1 MDALSVIITRYHP
14 DDVATSEDGI
24 DLLPYE
30 CMNTCTYAKKNATDI
45 ELRAD
50 HMQVFPHSRQ
60 VRVVYI
66 APVKVYDAR

>member
-30 CMNTCTYAKKNATDI
+30 RMNTCTHVTKNVTNI

-50 HMQVFPHSRQ
+50 HVQVLSHSRQ
-60 VRVVYI
+60 VRIVYI